1 MSLSVESSVN
11 ARHVESASYGEAGVA
26 SPEAQFLQPAAGRIV
41 TGAGFSGDRLQ
52 QALRH
57 HSSVARRIVLGRQIL
72 KIVGK
77 SSQPD

>member
-1 MSLSVESSVN
+1 MSLTADSGVDRVGSGAFV
-11 ARHVESASYGEAGVA
+11 EAGGA
-26 SPEAQFLQPAAGRIV
+26 SGEAQFLQPAAGRIV
-41 TGAGFSGDRLQ
+41 TGVGFDSVHLQ

-77 SSQPD
+77 KSQLV